1 MDVHG
6 SAGPRQRF
14 VAAFQLFTAVTE
26 SSPSQTQF
34 LEECALR
41 RPCFIAIAMRVE
53 IERRLNSRM
62 TQNALHGLGLDLRLV
77 TSQLENPVPEI
88 VKTETLER
96 REMSVFSRQD

>member
-1 MDVHG
+1 MALPGLDNA
-6 SAGPRQRF
+6 SLQPSN
-14 VAAFQLFTAVTE
+14 
-26 SSPSQTQF
+26 SSPRSLNHLRRKTQF

-41 RPCFIAIAMRVE
+41 RPCFIAIALRVE

-88 VKTETLER
+88 VKTETL
-96 REMSVFSRQD
+96 DGGK